1 MGGKAVNIKVPLDV
15 PPEERLDMITQG
27 TGRLCLFAGD
37 QKVEHLNDDFYG
49 PGIAEEDADPEHLF
63 KIASRARIGAFASQ
77 AGLIMGYGMDY
88 PDVPYIIKLNSK
100 THLVKRDQR
109 DPLSTLWIT
118 VEQVYRLKEQSGLK
132 IAGVGYTI
140 YPGSE
145 FEHIMFHEAAQT
157 VYQAHQ
163 RGLVVIIWAYPRG
176 KSVEDEYDP
185 HLIAGACGVAACLGA
200 DFVKVNYPRKA
211 GVNIP
216 EAFKEAVLAA
226 GRTRVICA
234 GGYTKDPRD
243 FLEELYQQIY
253 ISGARGNATGR
264 NIHQKPLEEAVRF
277 TNVVYAVTVEN
288 KTPQEAYRYMGA

>member
-63 KIASRARIGAFASQ
+63 RIASRARIGAFASQ
-77 AGLIMGYGMDY
+77 AGLIMRYGMDY

-118 VEQVYRLKEQSGLK
+118 VEEVYRLKEQSGLK

-145 FEHIMFHEAAQT
+145 FEHIMFHKAAQT

-211 GVNIP
+211 EVNIP

-226 GRTRVICA
+226 GRTGVICA
-234 GGYTKDPRD
+234 GGHTKDPRD
-243 FLEELYQQIY
+243 FLEELYQQIH
-253 ISGARGNATGR
+253 ISGARRNATGR
-264 NIHQKPLEEAVRF
+264 NIHPETPGGSCK
-277 TNVVYAVTVEN
+277 VYQCSLCGN
-288 KTPQEAYRYMGA
+288 GGKQNSPGSI